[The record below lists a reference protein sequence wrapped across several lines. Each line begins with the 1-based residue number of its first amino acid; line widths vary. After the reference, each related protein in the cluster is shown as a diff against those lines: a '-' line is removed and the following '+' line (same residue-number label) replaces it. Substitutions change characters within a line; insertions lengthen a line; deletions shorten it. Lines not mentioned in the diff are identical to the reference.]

1 MKKLVLFFSFLLFAF
16 ILSSSLFLVGCKSDP
31 INGPNIINPP
41 TQSGTLGNITG
52 YINSSDGPVKDA
64 YITFNDKKTF
74 SDSSGFFEFKDCI
87 KKNSVLTITHPEFS
101 EYSNSIDVTD
111 SLNLSIDL
119 TRVKYDYFPLKVG
132 NKWQYHYIYSG
143 YTPAGGFY
151 NAARIDWEVMSMTG
165 NYPNWIFNLKE
176 TYLDSTDNS
185 ITTNYFNI
193 KTEQSDSILFDGPN
207 KFFANK
213 IRRYYGIENGEIV
226 ATTYPTHEFKKNI
239 GFIEFSYGW
248 GGIQM
253 GQNWWCKI
261 IDYSLY

>member
-1 MKKLVLFFSFLLFAF
+1 MVLTLL
-16 ILSSSLFLVGCKSDP
+16 
-31 INGPNIINPP
+31 NPP
-41 TQSGTLGNITG
+41 TPPDTLGDVSG

-64 YITFNDKKTF
+64 YITLNNKTTF
-74 SDSSGFFEFKDCI
+74 SNSDGFFEFKECP
-87 KKNSVLTITHPEFS
+87 KKNLVLTISHPEFS
-101 EYSNSIDVTD
+101 EYSNSISVTD
-111 SLNLSIDL
+111 SLNLNIAL
-119 TRVKYDYFPLKVG
+119 TRIKYDYFPLEVG

-151 NAARIDWEVMSMTG
+151 NVAKIDWEVLSKTG

-193 KTEQSDSILFDGPN
+193 KTEQSDSNLFKGPN
-207 KFFANK
+207 NFFDNK

-226 ATTYPTHEFKKNI
+226 ATPYPAHEFKKNI
-239 GFIEFSYGW
+239 GFLGFNYGW

-253 GQNWWCKI
+253 GQNWHCEI

>member
-1 MKKLVLFFSFLLFAF
+1 MKKMVLVFSFFLFAF

-31 INGPNIINPP
+31 YYGPYIVNPP
-41 TQSGTLGNITG
+41 PPVDTLGNVSG
-52 YINSSDGPVKDA
+52 YINSLDGPVEDA
-64 YITFNDKKTF
+64 YLTLNNKTTF
-74 SDSSGFFEFKDCI
+74 SDSTGFFEFKDCV
-87 KKNSVLTITHPEFS
+87 KKNSVLTILHPEFS
-101 EYSNSIDVTD
+101 EYSNSINVTD
-111 SLNLSIDL
+111 SLNLNIAL
-119 TRVKYDYFPLKVG
+119 TRIKYDYFPLKVG

-176 TYLDSTDNS
+176 TYIDSTDNS

-193 KTEQSDSILFDGPN
+193 KTEQSDSILFAGPN

-226 ATTYPTHEFKKNI
+226 ATPYPGHEFKKNI
-239 GFIEFSYGW
+239 GFIGFDYGW
-248 GGIQM
+248 GGIQT
-253 GQNWWCKI
+253 GYNWWCEI
-261 IDYSLY
+261 IEYSLY